1 MKTDDLEGLVEEY
14 GIQTFRGSKQFK
26 GKTLVHFEE
35 DQAADSE
42 RIVFKATLG
51 DHRLDIPGGGAFNVE
66 LKVTYYSS
74 TGDKAQ
80 NNLVRKAMLEAMWE
94 STETRPPVACASQ
107 IKWMQLQDDVSSDRS
122 QTDNS
127 RERSITFNFI
137 VQPQTT
143 VIAQ

>member
-74 TGDKAQ
+74 TGDKLQ

-94 STETRPPVACASQ
+94 STATRAPVRCAEQ
-107 IKWMQLQDDVSSDRS
+107 FQYLLLEDAVSGDRS
-122 QTDNS
+122 QTDNA
-127 RERSITFNFI
+127 RERSVTFNFI
-137 VQPQTT
+137 AQPKST